1 MVANLLDHKSLAWE
15 RRAFAFSND
24 GRKEWA
30 TVKLLRVIMHG
41 KAIHVNA
48 IVSLYFSIAGQR
60 FAETRNFDT
69 IVTWC
74 NDVSLLSEAQKNRM
88 QKWAKNTQP
97 DTKRSIDQSRSRT
110 DILDEPQL
118 ATLKLFCRLTQCSL
132 KWLYGQPWI
141 PTCNATILC
150 EKLTFD

>member
-30 TVKLLRVIMHG
+30 TVLLLRVIMHG

-150 EKLTFD
+150 KKLTFD